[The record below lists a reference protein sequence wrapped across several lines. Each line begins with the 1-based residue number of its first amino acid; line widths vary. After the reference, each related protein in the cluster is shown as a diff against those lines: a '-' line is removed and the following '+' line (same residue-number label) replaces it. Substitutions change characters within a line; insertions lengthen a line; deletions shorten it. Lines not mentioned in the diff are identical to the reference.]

1 MISRASEIGAIAS
14 REIKKWYRSPILLF
28 MTTIQPLIWMSLY
41 GKAFNLT
48 GLFRIP
54 EEILKQLP
62 PDTTA
67 RFAAIA
73 NEILARFFGSSD
85 IDFFSYIAVG
95 MMGVILLFTSISSGM
110 SIAWDRRLGFL
121 NKLLVAPISRSSI
134 ILGKVISSVVRG
146 VTQSLLVMLI
156 GLALGMKLRIAGTAE
171 FLVAL
176 LTLILLGAS
185 FSSLIISMTI
195 RLKSWESH
203 IALNNL
209 LTLPIMFTSSALY
222 PVTLMPEW
230 LKAVAVFN
238 PLTHGIELL
247 RQALLLGSVYYSQEM
262 LWHLSILAAFASAA
276 TFLGI
281 YLSNIALRKM

>member
-1 MISRASEIGAIAS
+1 
-14 REIKKWYRSPILLF
+14 
-28 MTTIQPLIWMSLY
+28 
-41 GKAFNLT
+41 
-48 GLFRIP
+48 
-54 EEILKQLP
+54 